1 MKKIVIIAF
10 LFISF
15 NSVFSQYTKIINSK
29 RPGFS
34 ESPYGVGT
42 KVFQVET
49 GGFYHSNNNYKGAFL
64 TKDGYG
70 GNLFLRYSNFLEK
83 LEINLDLAYQKDQRI
98 FNNIFI
104 SNQKSYTGISKLTF
118 GAKYLIYN
126 SVYKDKSKEIRSW
139 KKRHAFDWKRLIPS
153 VGVFVGWNSNFL
165 NEDFKA
171 PGMSFKGAILLQND
185 INERFVILT
194 NLVVD
199 NILMDQM
206 QYSYILTSTLAVTEK
221 WSIFAE
227 HQGVFTKFLD
237 NEYQFGGGAAYLFS
251 ENIQLDISARTS
263 LIANDFSKMYI
274 GLGGSW
280 RLDRHDRLKQMEALE
295 GTKEP
300 FFKRLFKKNKG
311 KKGKVKKIKIKKRRK
326 SKKSKGP
333 SFFGKKKKSKKKKKR
348 NKKNVKNNSLI

>member
-1 MKKIVIIAF
+1 MKKVVIIIF
-10 LFISF
+10 LFLSF

-42 KVFQVET
+42 KVFQAEL
-49 GGFYHSNNNYKGAFL
+49 GGFYNNNNNYKGTFL
-64 TKDGYG
+64 TKDSYG

-83 LEINLDLAYQKDQRI
+83 LEINLDLSYQKDNRI

-104 SNQKSYTGISKLTF
+104 SNQKAYTGINKLTF
-118 GAKYLIYN
+118 GAKYLLYN

-139 KKRHAFDWKRLIPS
+139 KKKHAFDWNRLIPS

-165 NEDFKA
+165 SKDYKA
-171 PGMSFKGAILLQND
+171 PGMSFKGAVLLQND

-199 NILMDQM
+199 NILMDQI
-206 QYSYILTSTLAVTEK
+206 QYSYIFTSTLAVTEK
-221 WSIFAE
+221 WSIFGE
-227 HQGVFTKFLD
+227 HQGIFNKYLD
-237 NEYQFGGGAAYLFS
+237 TEYQFGGGAAYLFTD
-251 ENIQLDISARTS
+251 NVQLDISARTS
-263 LIANDFSKMYI
+263 LIASEFSSYYI

-280 RLDRHDRLKQMEALE
+280 RMDGHKEKHKSTDALE

-300 FFKRLFKKNKG
+300 FFKRIFKKNKG
-311 KKGKVKKIKIKKRRK
+311 KKRKVKKIKIKKRRK

-333 SFFGKKKKSKKKKKR
+333 SFFGKKKKKKKRRNKKKKR
-348 NKKNVKNNSLI
+348 RKHNKD